1 MEFRH
6 PPGLART
13 FPHQMRVTPRA
24 DVGVDLPELRAPR
37 IHRQPEDVRRDH
49 PEAAIGDEP
58 IGSPLAVAR
67 GLPLEPLPA
76 CLGCLGHWR
85 TLRPGA
91 RSHGVTRSHRG
102 LSPGHGPRV
111 RNDRLRTGQTWRV
124 RACARGACDLGHAP
138 APAYDGLLAS
148 GYGRGMPMHTEPG
161 RACRRRTASCSLPS
175 AIECAACPPQGRWW
189 ATDDGC
195 GLGASMK
202 LSCTAVGATAG
213 PSSRPSCETP
223 APCQASLITSAHRSA
238 ARSLG
243 RGRPCDDVRRRRGP
257 SRSADAVALVPAE
270 QQCDETLRG
279 GRTQFDVDGAVTGHR
294 F

>member
-13 FPHQMRVTPRA
+13 FPHQMRVAPRA

-49 PEAAIGDEP
+49 PEAAIGDGAEP

-189 ATDDGC
+189 ATDDGF
-195 GLGASMK
+195 GLGGEHEAFEHGGRRDGRAVLAAILRDSRAVSGVPDHIGRLEAPLHRLGAVVHATTFDGAAVLAAQPMRWR
-202 LSCTAVGATAG
+202 SCR
-213 PSSRPSCETP
+213 PSSSATRRFAAAGRSSTWT
-223 APCQASLITSAHRSA
+223 AP
-238 ARSLG
+238 
-243 RGRPCDDVRRRRGP
+243 
-257 SRSADAVALVPAE
+257 
-270 QQCDETLRG
+270 
-279 GRTQFDVDGAVTGHR
+279 
-294 F
+294 